1 MHCISFVNN
10 IKFNRINFVALDTKI
25 ELNLPIIQLFI
36 DYGVQLRTLP
46 LLEELIS
53 SRVKAELWSNV
64 SKRLGSSRSIEIDV
78 SQPHLPDLQ
87 FHRRNI
93 STQPY
98 EIFNT

>member
-46 LLEELIS
+46 LLEELIN
-53 SRVKAELWSNV
+53 SRVKAEL
-64 SKRLGSSRSIEIDV
+64 
-78 SQPHLPDLQ
+78 
-87 FHRRNI
+87 
-93 STQPY
+93 
-98 EIFNT
+98 